1 MSTSASTAEPPSA
14 SAEAPTEAPATVPT
28 EGSGQAPGPAEA
40 AGAAARR
47 SKITPERET
56 ELYDA
61 VLCLLREGGYDSVTM
76 EGVAARTK
84 CGKATLYRQWG
95 TKPQLVTAALA
106 RRRCTVFTG
115 IDTGT
120 LAGDLREAGRIAAS
134 HRERDAELM
143 EAVAQA
149 FIQHPDLRAALRETV
164 IAPEVAAIDEV
175 VARAVARGE
184 VDADNPAI
192 GFVAPCFLGML
203 RIERLFEDRFTDATT
218 MRTFVDAVL
227 LPALRVEG

>member
-1 MSTSASTAEPPSA
+1 MSTSASTAEPASASGTQSTEASGPAPALA
-14 SAEAPTEAPATVPT
+14 SAEA
-28 EGSGQAPGPAEA
+28 
-40 AGAAARR
+40 AGARR

>member
-1 MSTSASTAEPPSA
+1 MSTQA
-14 SAEAPTEAPATVPT
+14 AT
-28 EGSGQAPGPAEA
+28 
-40 AGAAARR
+40 AAARR
-47 SKITPERET
+47 SKITPEREA

-61 VLCLLREGGYDSVTM
+61 VIALLREGGYDAVTM

-106 RRRCTVFTG
+106 ERRCAVFAG

-120 LAGDLREAGRIAAS
+120 LAGDLREAARLAAS
-134 HRERDAELM
+134 RRDRDAELM

-149 FIQHPDLRAALRETV
+149 YIQHPDLRAGLRTTV
-164 IAPEVAAIDEV
+164 IAPEIAALDAML
-175 VARAVARGE
+175 ARAVERGE
-184 VDADNPAI
+184 LAPDNPAT

-203 RIERLFEDRFTDATT
+203 RVERLFEDRFTDASA

>member
-1 MSTSASTAEPPSA
+1 MSTQA
-14 SAEAPTEAPATVPT
+14 AT
-28 EGSGQAPGPAEA
+28 
-40 AGAAARR
+40 AAARR

-61 VLCLLREGGYDSVTM
+61 VLCLLREGGYDTVTM

-95 TKPQLVTAALA
+95 TKAQLVTAALA
-106 RRRCTVFTG
+106 RRRCVVFAG

-120 LAGDLREAGRIAAS
+120 LAGDLREAARVAAS
-134 HRERDAELM
+134 RRERDAELM

-149 FIQHPDLRAALRETV
+149 YIQHPDLRAALRETV
-164 IAPEVAAIDEV
+164 IAPEVAALEAV
-175 VARAVARGE
+175 VARAVERGE

-192 GFVAPCFLGML
+192 GFVAPCFMGVL
-203 RIERLFEDRFTDATT
+203 RVERLFEERFADAST
-218 MRTFVDAVL
+218 MRAFVDAVL

>member
-1 MSTSASTAEPPSA
+1 MSTQA
-14 SAEAPTEAPATVPT
+14 AT
-28 EGSGQAPGPAEA
+28 
-40 AGAAARR
+40 AAARR

-61 VLCLLREGGYDSVTM
+61 VICLLREGGYDSVTM

-106 RRRCTVFTG
+106 RRRCTVFAG
-115 IDTGT
+115 IDTGS
-120 LAGDLREAGRIAAS
+120 LAGDLREAARIAAS

-164 IAPEVAAIDEV
+164 IAPEVAAIDAV
-175 VARAVARGE
+175 VARAVERGE
-184 VDADNPAI
+184 VAADNPAI
-192 GFVAPCFLGML
+192 GFVAPCFMGML
-203 RIERLFEDRFTDATT
+203 RIERIFEERFAETST
-218 MRTFVDAVL
+218 MSGFVDAVL
-227 LPALRVEG
+227 LPALRAER

>member
-1 MSTSASTAEPPSA
+1 MSASTSGPA
-14 SAEAPTEAPATVPT
+14 SAEAAT
-28 EGSGQAPGPAEA
+28 
-40 AGAAARR
+40 AAARR

-106 RRRCTVFTG
+106 QRRCTVFTG
-115 IDTGT
+115 IDTGS

-164 IAPEVAAIDEV
+164 IAPEVAAIDAV
-175 VARAVARGE
+175 VARAVERGE

-203 RIERLFEDRFTDATT
+203 RIERLFEDRFTDVST